1 MSEERLLTCTGNH
14 HENPT
19 MSVSSHYV
27 FSHGQKDI
35 DLIGP
40 IVEIEAEMV
49 SLQQQ
54 FWQNH

>member
-1 MSEERLLTCTGNH
+1 
-14 HENPT
+14 
-19 MSVSSHYV
+19 MSVSSHYI

-40 IVEIEAEMV
+40 VPEIEAETV

-54 FWQNH
+54 FWQSR